1 MVKVS
6 NIVISIAVIGALFL
20 VGCASSY
27 HMAKPTRMKSL
38 GNVHFDT
45 GEHRLDEEAFAVLD
59 ANVAWLEGHPDAVLV
74 LEGHCDERGEAS
86 YNLQLGDLRARNVK
100 AQLIASGI
108 DPERLIM
115 VVSHGELR
123 PVDPRHTADAW
134 RKNRRVE
141 FIIR

>member
-1 MVKVS
+1 MS
-6 NIVISIAVIGALFL
+6 MIAIIILFL
-20 VGCASSY
+20 AGCAPSR
-27 HMAKPTRMKSL
+27 HAAAPQRTPSL
-38 GNVHFDT
+38 RSVHFDT
-45 GEHRLDEEAFAVLD
+45 GEHRLGEEAFAALD
-59 ANVAWLEGHPDAVLV
+59 GNVTWLENNPDAVLV
-74 LEGHCDERGEAS
+74 LEGHCDERGDAS

-100 AQLIASGI
+100 AQLIAGGI

-123 PVDPRHTADAW
+123 PVDPRHTTGAW